1 MPKAELDHLLFGVPD
16 LSAGMA
22 LIHARLGV
30 MPVRG
35 GPHPDVGTH
44 NALLALGPRAYLEII
59 APDPSQDVPN
69 RDLPYGLAGLQAPR
83 LITWAVRPA
92 DWKTHAHQTQ
102 LLGMETRLREG
113 SRANPEGVQF
123 HWQSAQPVPPVTVDK
138 QNLTGLVP
146 FAIAWQ
152 SSQHP
157 ATSAPGSLQLES
169 LTLRYPSPSVLST
182 VVRTL
187 ELPCQVA
194 FAPAAG
200 LVARIYTEP
209 GRVITLA

>member
-1 MPKAELDHLLFGVPD
+1 MPEAALDHLLFGVPD
-16 LSAGMA
+16 LSEGMA
-22 LIHARLGV
+22 LIHARLEA

-35 GPHPDVGTH
+35 GPHPGVGTH

-59 APDPSQDVPN
+59 APDPSQEVPN
-69 RDLPYGLAGLQAPR
+69 QDLPYGLAGLQEPR

-92 DWKTHAHQTQ
+92 DWKTHARQTQ

-123 HWQSAQPVPPVTVDK
+123 HWRSAQLAPPVKVDE

-146 FAIAWQ
+146 FAIEWQ

-169 LTLRYPSPSVLST
+169 LTLRHPRPSVLST
-182 VVRTL
+182 VVGAL

-209 GRVITLA
+209 GRIVTLV